1 MNILHPWT
9 YGAHA
14 RLVILNFFSKKKPD
28 PVLSFVTA
36 SEYKILYLLN

>member
-14 RLVILNFFSKKKPD
+14 RLVILNFFPKKNRIQ
-28 PVLSFVTA
+28 F
-36 SEYKILYLLN
+36 